1 MKIMQSFLGF
11 FYPNKCMLC
20 QNLLTLLE
28 EEQYICSRCEEK
40 LILETR
46 PLKHLYRQNAKMQ
59 DDEIV
64 IQTDTPAEVVA
75 LFPYEAEYRKA
86 ILRWKYQGVRKYAK
100 GFAKLL
106 AHEIDFTVYEEAIFI
121 PIPLAPSRKRKRGY
135 NQALDLANE
144 ISKLTHIPVVD
155 CLVRYKDTKPQS
167 QCSREE
173 RMHNIK
179 NTMSIK
185 KYMCEEPK
193 SILLIDDIYT
203 TGSTIKEAIQIIN
216 TQYAFRN
223 ARICVIVVGKGEL

>member
-1 MKIMQSFLGF
+1 
-11 FYPNKCMLC
+11 MLC
-20 QNLLTLLE
+20 QKLLTSLE
-28 EEQYICSRCEEK
+28 EQQYICTRCEEK
-40 LILETR
+40 LISETR
-46 PLKHLYRQNAKMQ
+46 PLKHLYNKSTQIE
-59 DDEIV
+59 DDEITS
-64 IQTDTPAEVVA
+64 QTDSSYEIIT

-106 AHEIDFTVYEEAIFI
+106 AEEIDFAVYEEAIFV

-144 ISKLTHIPVVD
+144 LSKLTHIQVVD
-155 CLVRYKDTKPQS
+155 CLIRHKDTKPQS

-173 RMHNIK
+173 RMRNIK

-185 KYMCEEPK
+185 KYIADEPK
-193 SILLIDDIYT
+193 SIILIDDIYT

-223 ARICVIVVGKGEL
+223 AKVYVMVVGKGEL

>member
-1 MKIMQSFLGF
+1 MKVVERLLGF

-20 QNLLTLLE
+20 QKLLTSLE
-28 EEQYICSRCEEK
+28 EQQYICTRCEEK
-40 LILETR
+40 LITETR
-46 PLKHLYRQNAKMQ
+46 PLKHLYNKNTGIE
-59 DDEIV
+59 DEDITV
-64 IQTDTPAEVVA
+64 QTDTPAEIIT

-106 AHEIDFTVYEEAIFI
+106 AEEIDFAVYEEAVFI

-144 ISKLTHIPVVD
+144 LSKLTHIQAVD
-155 CLVRYKDTKPQS
+155 CLMRHKDTKPQS

-173 RMHNIK
+173 RMRNIK

-185 KYMCEEPK
+185 KYIAYEPK
-193 SILLIDDIYT
+193 SIILIDDIYT

-216 TQYAFRN
+216 MQYAFRD
-223 ARICVIVVGKGEL
+223 AKVYVMVVGKGEL